1 MAVSGNKIKRTRA
14 QIAVA
19 AVLVV
24 SACAP
29 MAHRDGSAGGSS
41 ADMIRIG
48 DAARDAGDLAVA
60 LPHYQR
66 AYRLD
71 PQNMVAIVRIGETF
85 NQLGAYN
92 EAGDA
97 WSSIILLEPRNF
109 DALVGYGNTLTALQ
123 QPIVALEYFER
134 SQQFGATSA
143 QLNGM
148 GVAHD
153 MLGNAVQAQDAYRM
167 GLKIEPGSLKMA
179 NNLGLSLA
187 LSGEFTEAI
196 KILEAVVETPGAGVR
211 HRQNLALAYGVA
223 GFAERAGTVGRQD
236 MDDLSVRR
244 NIEFYR
250 MIGGMRDHAAKV
262 AAVGAR
268 TNGTFPT
275 DGLAIQSARTLR

>member
-1 MAVSGNKIKRTRA
+1 MTVSGNRIKRTRA

-29 MAHRDGSAGGSS
+29 MAHRDGSVGGSS
-41 ADMIRIG
+41 ADMIRVG
-48 DAARDAGDLAVA
+48 DVARDAGDPAVA

-71 PQNMVAIVRIGETF
+71 PENMVAIIRIGETF

-97 WSSIILLEPRNF
+97 WSRILLLEPRNF
-109 DALVGYGNTLTALQ
+109 DALVGYGNTLTALH
-123 QPIVALEYFER
+123 QPIAALEYFER
-134 SQQFGATSA
+134 SQQFGTTAA

-153 MLGNAVQAQDAYRM
+153 MAGNAIQAQDSYRM
-167 GLKIEPGSLKMA
+167 GLKMDPDSLKMS

-187 LSGEFTEAI
+187 LSGGYSEAI
-196 KILEAVVETPGAGVR
+196 RLLEAAAEMPGAGVR
-211 HRQNLALAYGVA
+211 HRQNLALAYGMA
-223 GFAERAGTVGRQD
+223 GFTERAATVGRRD
-236 MDDLSVRR
+236 LDDVSVRR

-250 MIGGMRDHAAKV
+250 MIAGMRDHAAKV

-275 DGLAIQSARTLR
+275 GALAIQSATTR